1 MHIVRYDVGRTICAR
16 LEAIECRWDKLRTG
30 ISVLLA
36 VFPMRCIFFF
46 FGTWVSIAMLLLLP
60 FAFCYICI
68 SHFIIYF
75 FLLSLSLSGFCLTC
89 VFFFGAFGVFG
100 SFLSAQLFVK
110 TFIAMLKTEQ
120 QKQEHT
126 IWIRKE

>member
-36 VFPMRCIFFF
+36 VFPMRCIYFFF
-46 FGTWVSIAMLLLLP
+46 WNMGIACNVAAVAVCILLYLHKPFYYLFFPAQPQPLWVLP
-60 FAFCYICI
+60 YLC
-68 SHFIIYF
+68 
-75 FLLSLSLSGFCLTC
+75 
-89 VFFFGAFGVFG
+89 FFFGAFGVFG